1 MMGLHTHEK
10 HRRAAEQEVGHL
22 RFGVITVSSSRYRA
36 KMRGEEIGDES
47 GDNAARLIE
56 GAGFSVASRRVV
68 DDDVHMIRLN
78 VLKQL
83 FEEGCDVC
91 VTLGGT
97 GVSPRDYTVE
107 AVRPL
112 LDRELTGFQQL
123 FFEKSLSEVGSAAMM
138 TRSTGGII
146 GGRLVFSL
154 PGAPEAA
161 STGLKIILSEV
172 KHLYSI
178 ANKR

>member
-1 MMGLHTHEK
+1 VGLHTHEK
-10 HRRAAEQEVGHL
+10 HRRAAEQEVGGL

-36 KMRGEEIGDES
+36 KMKGEQFSDQSAE
-47 GDNAARLIE
+47 NAVRLIE
-56 GAGFSVASRRVV
+56 AAGFSVASTKVV

-83 FEEGCDVC
+83 FE
-91 VTLGGT
+91 
-97 GVSPRDYTVE
+97 
-107 AVRPL
+107 
-112 LDRELTGFQQL
+112 
-123 FFEKSLSEVGSAAMM
+123 KSLSEVGSAAVM

-161 STGLKIILSEV
+161 TTGLNIILSEV

-178 ANKR
+178 ANKQ

>member
-1 MMGLHTHEK
+1 MHTHEK
-10 HRRAAEQEVGHL
+10 HRGLAEQEVGVL
-22 RFGVITVSSSRYRA
+22 NFGVITVSSSRYWA
-36 KMRGEEIGDES
+36 KMRGEELCDES
-47 GDNAARLIE
+47 GENAVRQIE
-56 GAGFSVASRRVV
+56 AAGHRVTSRKVV
-68 DDDVHMIRLN
+68 DDDVHMIRFN

-83 FEEGCDVC
+83 FEEDCNVC

-97 GVSPRDYTVE
+97 GVSPRDFTIE
-107 AVRPL
+107 AIRPL
-112 LDRELTGFQQL
+112 LDKELTGFQQL
-123 FFEKSLSEVGSAAMM
+123 FVEKSLSEIGSAAMM
-138 TRSTGGII
+138 TRSTGGVL

-178 ANKR
+178 ANQH

>member
-1 MMGLHTHEK
+1 MGLHTHEK
-10 HRRAAEQEVGHL
+10 HRRAAEQEVGGL

-36 KMRGEEIGDES
+36 KMKGEQFSDQSAE
-47 GDNAARLIE
+47 NAVRLIE
-56 GAGFSVASRRVV
+56 AAGFSVASTKVV